1 MKDISRS
8 ALLQTLGAALPAGL
22 PGGIPDMLLQTVTQ
36 GAGLQVQNSYSPQQV
51 ASLAVALLELT
62 ELAADEVGMAAFESA
77 LDGELD
83 ETLDAIL
90 DDLPEGL
97 DL

>member
-1 MKDISRS
+1 MNDTSRS

-22 PGGIPDMLLQTVTQ
+22 PGGIPEMLLQTAAE
-36 GAGLQVQNSYSPQQV
+36 GAGLPVQNSYSPQQV

-62 ELAADEVGMAAFESA
+62 ELAADEVGMAAFETA
-77 LDGELD
+77 LDEELD
-83 ETLDAIL
+83 DTLDAIL